1 MSLGR
6 SAVQGGLAVTML
18 VLASCGLMA
27 ERVEPQATVL
37 VAAKSAAWR
46 GHTID
51 RPDALAVEFTQTQP
65 RLRGQ
70 VGLAIMPVGGNRTTV
85 FGNWTTG
92 LAWSTIKVPLAVAA
106 LRRDPEGAMAD
117 AEAAITVSD
126 NDAADALWDSLGDG
140 LAAAEAVQQVLDEAG
155 DATTGVPGPRTRLD
169 YEAFGTTEW
178 SLTDQVRFASRLPCL
193 PQADAVTQLMGRITP
208 DQGWGL
214 GTIEG
219 AIFKGGWGPD
229 DETGVYLVRQ
239 FGLVPA
245 RNGLIAVS
253 MAAQAES
260 GDFTDA
266 THLLDDMAA
275 LLARHLDQLRGGHC
289 AH

>member
-51 RPDALAVEFTQTQP
+51 RPDALAVEFIQTQP

-85 FGNWTTG
+85 FGDWTTG

-266 THLLDDMAA
+266 THLLDDLAA

>member
-1 MSLGR
+1 
-6 SAVQGGLAVTML
+6 ML

>member
-85 FGNWTTG
+85 FGDWTTG